1 MGYRYDMD
9 TMIWQILKKQ
19 TQVEHGCRKINV
31 LNTHKHM
38 HATNM
43 IYNIDKVT
51 NIIQWIDMTNL
62 KNLRY
67 HYIVE
72 YIINRIM
79 NVSVAIKYQVYDI

>member
-1 MGYRYDMD
+1 
-9 TMIWQILKKQ
+9 
-19 TQVEHGCRKINV
+19 
-31 LNTHKHM
+31 M